1 MFVGGQIVQRND
13 GPDKAQTEMSVT
25 CPAFLCE
32 KERKQMDLLN
42 GKIKPMYFRYLSA
55 AFGSAYSIVDTA
67 GSITAR
73 RNGSAGGRCAGL
85 EYYLQ
90 SGLADGHRRQ
100 RYFQHEARQ

>member
-1 MFVGGQIVQRND
+1 MIEKRILLKYQMFVGGQIVQRND

-55 AFGSAYSIVDTA
+55 AFGSAM
-67 GSITAR
+67 IT
-73 RNGSAGGRCAGL
+73 SV
-85 EYYLQ
+85 
-90 SGLADGHRRQ
+90 
-100 RYFQHEARQ
+100 

>member
-1 MFVGGQIVQRND
+1 MFVGGRIVQRND

-55 AFGSAYSIVDTA
+55 AFGSAMITSVYSIVDTA

-73 RNGSAGGRCAGL
+73 RERRRWRL
-85 EYYLQ
+85 LRR
-90 SGLADGHRRQ
+90 SGILSTVWAC
-100 RYFQHEARQ
+100 